1 MNNIVSTQ
9 TSQTATGALAFAVGA
24 VIAAG
29 QPAWPVRETPN
40 YVVTQTASS
49 YSQFS
54 EQVMV
59 AAQQPAHADF
69 VRDMA
74 AIYASLSERQERL
87 GDEFEA
93 AIFVDLDSLYET

>member
-1 MNNIVSTQ
+1 MNNIVSSQ

-24 VIAAG
+24 AIAAG
-29 QPAWPVRETPN
+29 QPAWPVPETPS
-40 YVVTQTASS
+40 YMVTQTAPS

-59 AAQQPAHADF
+59 AAKQPAHVDF
-69 VRDMA
+69 ARDIA

-87 GDEFEA
+87 GGAFEA
-93 AIFVDLDSLYET
+93 AIFDDLDSLYET